1 MNNSVEKAVELKT
14 DFLPAGNYEA
24 ETWADTKNSDK
35 EPKELK
41 KSTLIIKSGGLFKIT
56 LAKNGGFVAVIK
68 RKQK

>member
-1 MNNSVEKAVELKT
+1 MNNSIGKTLELKT

-41 KSTLIIKSGGLFKIT
+41 KSTMTVKSGDTIKVT
-56 LAKNGGFVAVIK
+56 MAKNGGFVAVIR
-68 RKQK
+68 RK